1 MTVFQPPPLFCF
13 PLNTLCHHRRPVC
26 GSWAQSRHRDGH
38 GLVSD
43 DQSRISAGGL
53 TITFERRPHNPNP
66 DQSPPPPPP
75 PPPPPLAHHPPT
87 AAQMTVRPGSDG
99 RPWASEQFSSKV
111 GLGLFAGGGGGSVRV
126 RAATRRLRHVES
138 TQVKEHAHTS
148 PFFVSQAPRSRT
160 PGGFHEMIRDL
171 AWRGVESTR
180 ASRAPRPS
188 SIQVCGNPPPTRP
201 CEETRTHLAPPRT
214 TGSKVAHI

>member
-43 DQSRISAGGL
+43 DRSRISAGGL

-75 PPPPPLAHHPPT
+75 PPSPPSPSPPPPPT
-87 AAQMTVRPGSDG
+87 HRSSDDGTPGLRRSTLGFGAVLFEGGVGAIRGWG
-99 RPWASEQFSSKV
+99 RECESASGDASIEACGEYPSE
-111 GLGLFAGGGGGSVRV
+111 GT
-126 RAATRRLRHVES
+126 RAHLALLRI
-138 TQVKEHAHTS
+138 TGPKIAH
-148 PFFVSQAPRSRT
+148 T

-171 AWRGVESTR
+171 AWRGVESTH
-180 ASRAPRPS
+180 ASRAPQPS
-188 SIQVCGNPPPTRP
+188 SIQVCGN
-201 CEETRTHLAPPRT
+201 H
-214 TGSKVAHI
+214 SHM